1 MTKAEIV
8 AQICNE
14 TGIEKEKALKVVEAF
29 MVVVKDNIVNGED
42 IFLRGFGTFTTKTRK
57 QKIGRLIKEN
67 KSVVVPEHKI
77 PYFKPC
83 EDFKDQFM
91 NK

>member
-8 AQICNE
+8 SAISKE
-14 TGIEKEKALKVVEAF
+14 TGVERDKALKVVEAL
-29 MVVVKDNIVNGED
+29 MVIIKDKTVEGED

-57 QKIGRLIKEN
+57 EKVGRLIKEN

-83 EDFKDQFM
+83 EEFKEQLM
-91 NK
+91 K